1 MLPAYFSSQVLQ
13 IFETKWG
20 RLKNQITDKT
30 ECYRNYNHFNLSTH
44 SLMPYWQ
51 RAIESIFPRVFI
63 TQFLPVWLTWWN
75 YGLSAKK
82 VINGKK
88 KLVHNFSSFFLFLI
102 SGFTSV
108 AEVATVLAKVFMC
121 ASILMLVALT
131 WERHFAICSPHQ
143 YRIHIRTTP
152 RWRHLCRYF
161 IPVMLCSILFNIPT
175 FINIEVCPALALLH
189 FLYTILKKSKISK
202 KVLRR
207 YLRSKITLFLVN

>member
-1 MLPAYFSSQVLQ
+1 M
-13 IFETKWG
+13 
-20 RLKNQITDKT
+20 
-30 ECYRNYNHFNLSTH
+30 
-44 SLMPYWQ
+44 
-51 RAIESIFPRVFI
+51 AIESIFPRVFI
-63 TQFLPVWLTWWN
+63 TRFLPVWLTWRN

-82 VINGKK
+82 VIKGKNPQSTT
-88 KLVHNFSSFFLFLI
+88 LLIFFSLI

-161 IPVMLCSILFNIPT
+161 IPAMLCSILFNIPT
-175 FINIEVCPALALLH
+175 FINIEVCTALFCSQTVH
-189 FLYTILKKSKISK
+189 YPDKK
-202 KVLRR
+202 
-207 YLRSKITLFLVN
+207 

>member
-1 MLPAYFSSQVLQ
+1 
-13 IFETKWG
+13 
-20 RLKNQITDKT
+20 
-30 ECYRNYNHFNLSTH
+30 
-44 SLMPYWQ
+44 
-51 RAIESIFPRVFI
+51 
-63 TQFLPVWLTWWN
+63 
-75 YGLSAKK
+75 
-82 VINGKK
+82 
-88 KLVHNFSSFFLFLI
+88 
-102 SGFTSV
+102 
-108 AEVATVLAKVFMC
+108 MC

-189 FLYTILKKSKISK
+189 FLHTILKKSKISK

-207 YLRSKITLFLVN
+207 YLRSKITLFLVNQVIRICIKLGHNFIYRYIQSLNKILSLLTRTEKTVDF

>member
-1 MLPAYFSSQVLQ
+1 MAKSNWKHFPKGLYNSISSCLADLAKLRLISQKSNKWWKKPSLQLFWFFFS
-13 IFETKWG
+13 
-20 RLKNQITDKT
+20 
-30 ECYRNYNHFNLSTH
+30 
-44 SLMPYWQ
+44 
-51 RAIESIFPRVFI
+51 
-63 TQFLPVWLTWWN
+63 
-75 YGLSAKK
+75 
-82 VINGKK
+82 
-88 KLVHNFSSFFLFLI
+88 LI

-202 KVLRR
+202 KVL
-207 YLRSKITLFLVN
+207 LTFKNNAFPCQLGN

>member
-1 MLPAYFSSQVLQ
+1 MASQLRQ
-13 IFETKWG
+13 YS
-20 RLKNQITDKT
+20 LSCNKNP
-30 ECYRNYNHFNLSTH
+30 NLH
-44 SLMPYWQ
+44 S
-51 RAIESIFPRVFI
+51 FD
-63 TQFLPVWLTWWN
+63 
-75 YGLSAKK
+75 
-82 VINGKK
+82 
-88 KLVHNFSSFFLFLI
+88 FFLFFL

-175 FINIEVCPALALLH
+175 FINIEVCTGLCCTFCSQMVHYPDKKWSIEKSLTYKNNAFPSKLA
-189 FLYTILKKSKISK
+189 TKLKY
-202 KVLRR
+202 VLR
-207 YLRSKITLFLVN
+207 S

>member
-1 MLPAYFSSQVLQ
+1 MASQLRQ
-13 IFETKWG
+13 YS
-20 RLKNQITDKT
+20 LSCNKNP
-30 ECYRNYNHFNLSTH
+30 NLH
-44 SLMPYWQ
+44 S
-51 RAIESIFPRVFI
+51 FD
-63 TQFLPVWLTWWN
+63 
-75 YGLSAKK
+75 
-82 VINGKK
+82 
-88 KLVHNFSSFFLFLI
+88 FFLFFL

-175 FINIEVCPALALLH
+175 FINIEVCTALRTVGQDLQKCKETSNLD
-189 FLYTILKKSKISK
+189 
-202 KVLRR
+202 VERR
-207 YLRSKITLFLVN
+207 KTSGPLVDKQQKMGENLENIRFS

>member
-1 MLPAYFSSQVLQ
+1 MKPHVSAGPILLSA
-13 IFETKWG
+13 
-20 RLKNQITDKT
+20 
-30 ECYRNYNHFNLSTH
+30 HFLHHIGN
-44 SLMPYWQ
+44 
-51 RAIESIFPRVFI
+51 ESIVISVFI
-63 TQFLPVWLTWWN
+63 TWFLSELSWRN
-75 YGLSAKK
+75 YGKSVKN
-82 VINGKK
+82 VIKGTYQRT
-88 KLVHNFSSFFLFLI
+88 HNLHSFDFFLFSI

-175 FINIEVCPALALLH
+175 FINIEVCTALALLH
-189 FLYTILKKSKISK
+189 FLYADSALSWQKVKYRKKFKNNAFPSKPC
-202 KVLRR
+202 
-207 YLRSKITLFLVN
+207 N

>member
-88 KLVHNFSSFFLFLI
+88 KLVHNFSSFFSFLDFRVHKCRR
-102 SGFTSV
+102 SGDGTGKSIYVCLHPNVGSFDLGETLCHMFTS
-108 AEVATVLAKVFMC
+108 
-121 ASILMLVALT
+121 SIPNS
-131 WERHFAICSPHQ
+131 HSH
-143 YRIHIRTTP
+143 H
-152 RWRHLCRYF
+152 
-161 IPVMLCSILFNIPT
+161 S
-175 FINIEVCPALALLH
+175 
-189 FLYTILKKSKISK
+189 
-202 KVLRR
+202 
-207 YLRSKITLFLVN
+207 